1 MYFHNAPK
9 EKEFQDECVQ
19 LHINLTEISARRKR
33 LVSTL
38 LLFVFWLIMGTFV
51 FIWSDMEGGINNK
64 HGREWTW
71 IESLY
76 FCFTSLTTIGFG
88 DYFPETSTGHV
99 FLVFYCAVG
108 LGMLSV
114 LITLVQQFLSDL
126 AEKAKQAVKDNRGLK
141 KKTVRRKDSKFK

>member
-1 MYFHNAPK
+1 M
-9 EKEFQDECVQ
+9 
-19 LHINLTEISARRKR
+19 
-33 LVSTL
+33 
-38 LLFVFWLIMGTFV
+38 
-51 FIWSDMEGGINNK
+51 
-64 HGREWTW
+64 
-71 IESLY
+71 
-76 FCFTSLTTIGFG
+76 TTIGFG

-141 KKTVRRKDSKFK
+141 KKLLEENFQYYYKAQEKFDTLKILKK